1 LPAVPLEIST
11 ITPNIW
17 SGESKLNESFTIPL
31 LRDALSQRHFRLLH
45 LATHSEFRSGKLSNS
60 YIQFWDGKLTLD
72 RLSELQLSSQNID
85 LLVLSSCQTALG
97 DQDAELGFAG
107 LAVSAGVKSALGS
120 LWYVSDAG
128 TLALMLDFYRN
139 LQEQPIKAEAL
150 RQSQLAMLR
159 GNVHLKDGQLVQS
172 GQRGIP
178 LPLEI
183 PLGNF
188 DLTHPYYWSSFVLVG
203 NPW

>member
-1 LPAVPLEIST
+1 M
-11 ITPNIW
+11 
-17 SGESKLNESFTIPL
+17 
-31 LRDALSQRHFRLLH
+31 
-45 LATHSEFRSGKLSNS
+45 
-60 YIQFWDGKLTLD
+60 
-72 RLSELQLSSQNID
+72 
-85 LLVLSSCQTALG
+85 
-97 DQDAELGFAG
+97 
-107 LAVSAGVKSALGS
+107 GS

-183 PLGNF
+183 PVENF